1 MSRIQSRGEGG
12 CAIGA
17 MTTTNRIESNQHNVS
32 ASQHHATDDD
42 SASEKEQARFLTTTE
57 DWLRAARGRH

>member
-1 MSRIQSRGEGG
+1 
-12 CAIGA
+12 
-17 MTTTNRIESNQHNVS
+17 MTTTNRINQQHNVS

-42 SASEKEQARFLTTTE
+42 SASEKEQARFLATTE